1 MRGWSRDALVAGI
14 RQCGIEPGKC
24 KKWVAGKHSCDGGT
38 QILHKK
44 DALEFTSVAL
54 EPDWCV
60 RIHQSGAGAAMLHK
74 SGALESTRAAL
85 EP

>member
-1 MRGWSRDALVAGI
+1 MLWSLESASAASNP
-14 RQCGIEPGKC
+14 ENA

-44 DALEFTSVAL
+44 DALESTSVEL

-74 SGALESTRAAL
+74 SGALKSTRTAL
-85 EP
+85 KP

>member
-1 MRGWSRDALVAGI
+1 MLWSLESASAALNLENA
-14 RQCGIEPGKC
+14 
-24 KKWVAGKHSCDGGT
+24 KKWIAGNHSCDGGT

-44 DALEFTSVAL
+44 DALESTSVAL

-74 SGALESTRAAL
+74 SGALKSTRTAL
-85 EP
+85 KP

>member
-1 MRGWSRDALVAGI
+1 MLRRNVSLESASAALNPENA
-14 RQCGIEPGKC
+14 

-44 DALEFTSVAL
+44 DALESTSVAL

-74 SGALESTRAAL
+74 SGALKSTRTAL
-85 EP
+85 KP